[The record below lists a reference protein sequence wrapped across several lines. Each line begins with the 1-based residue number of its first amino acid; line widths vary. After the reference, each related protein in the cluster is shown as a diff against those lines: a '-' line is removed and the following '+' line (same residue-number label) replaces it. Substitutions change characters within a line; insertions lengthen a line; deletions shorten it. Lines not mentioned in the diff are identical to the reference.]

1 MYARSLALLPD
12 CHSSSSIFAPRYCA
26 PGEWVALAP
35 SSGQQEVCHIGL
47 EPETSRPQ
55 TGLLLTRLSLY
66 SHVALPWSAAD

>member
-35 SSGQQEVCHIGL
+35 SSGQQEVCHIGY
-47 EPETSRPQ
+47 EPPDQQTPNRPAAH
-55 TGLLLTRLSLY
+55 TFEPLLTRSLAVV
-66 SHVALPWSAAD
+66 SS